1 MKSAS
6 SYINEALKLGKS
18 RYNYQPQ
25 TKKELLKL
33 IEQLIDERGYDGDF
47 NDIDTS
53 KITDMSELFYDLV
66 NFNGDISPLNFPK
79 YVNNPDISVILDVSI
94 SLKLPSFPRSSIS

>member
-1 MKSAS
+1 MKSLNN
-6 SYINEALKLGKS
+6 YISENLIIEKRRSMDYK
-18 RYNYQPQ
+18 YFPK

-53 KITDMSELFYDLV
+53 KIQTC
-66 NFNGDISPLNFPK
+66 LN
-79 YVNNPDISVILDVSI
+79 YSMI
-94 SLKLPSFPRSSIS
+94 